1 MDTKDYLRKLS
12 KCIKVTSVRREIIR
26 EYEEHIED
34 HKAALIRRGFSEEEA
49 EREVLTQLGDPIS
62 LGEKLNQVHRRG
74 IEWGMTIYYLVW
86 AVVLNLVPYLWGG
99 NLIMTSAPAFI
110 LYGIAGILATA
121 GFSICFL
128 EKYTDASLFYAWGN
142 NWDGGGLTNS
152 GLILAISIVPVMG
165 SIQLKIIWILVIGVL
180 LNVERY
186 SIAVLRDRKEQR
198 LLWEIGVAITDISCK
213 GQGIIAGKK
222 IHLKSKEGSIKKGS
236 PFVIIGLEGF
246 KPVAMPI

>member
-12 KCIKVTSVRREIIR
+12 KCIKVTSDRREIIR

-34 HKAALIRRGFSEEEA
+34 HKAALIYRGFSEEEA
-49 EREVLTQLGDPIS
+49 EREALTQLGDPIS

-86 AVVLNLVPYLWGG
+86 AIGLNLVPYLWEGS
-99 NLIMTSAPAFI
+99 LISTSAPAFI
-110 LYGIAGILATA
+110 LYGITGILTVA
-121 GFSICFL
+121 GFFVCFL
-128 EKYTDASLFYAWGN
+128 EKYTDASLFYAWAN

-180 LNVERY
+180 LNIER
-186 SIAVLRDRKEQR
+186 DP
-198 LLWEIGVAITDISCK
+198 
-213 GQGIIAGKK
+213 
-222 IHLKSKEGSIKKGS
+222 GS
-236 PFVIIGLEGF
+236 
-246 KPVAMPI
+246 